1 MIRSPRQALA
11 GASAEARDAS
21 AAATPSMA
29 MRTPTVLRPLQR
41 ARCPSTAPTTMV
53 ISGKVDSARVPR
65 ATVV

>member
-1 MIRSPRQALA
+1 MIRSPRQAPA
-11 GASAEARDAS
+11 GASASPDAS

-29 MRTPTVLRPLQR
+29 MRTPTVLRALS
-41 ARCPSTAPTTMV
+41 ASMPSTAPTTMV